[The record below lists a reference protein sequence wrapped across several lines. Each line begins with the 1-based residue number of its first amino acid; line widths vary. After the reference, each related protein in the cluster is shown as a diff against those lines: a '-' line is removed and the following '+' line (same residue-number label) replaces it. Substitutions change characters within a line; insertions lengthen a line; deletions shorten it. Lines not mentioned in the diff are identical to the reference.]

1 MNDPK
6 SFKPTLEQLT
16 QSLNIAPFHRW
27 LGLKIEKV
35 TESGLEISMPWREE
49 IVSLPK
55 PQPVVHGGILSSL
68 IDLTGLY
75 SVFSQGAMITGTAY
89 MNVDFFRKAT
99 EGPILAKGVVLKL
112 GRVISTAE
120 VSVYGPDDKL
130 LAKGRGGYLQTV
142 PEVEHVLK

>member
-1 MNDPK
+1 MTDPK
-6 SFKPTLEQLT
+6 LIKPTFEQLT

-55 PQPVVHGGILSSL
+55 PQQVIHGGILSSL

-75 SVFSQGAMITGTAY
+75 TVFSQGAMITGTAY
-89 MNVDFFRKAT
+89 MNVDFLRPAT
-99 EGPILAKGVVLKL
+99 EGPIIAKGSVLKL

-120 VSVYGPDDKL
+120 VSVYGPNDKL
-130 LAKGRGGYLQTV
+130 LAKGSGGYLQTI
-142 PEVEHVLK
+142 PELDLTHV